1 MSRDSDDEWEYLHA
15 IQDDPQKRKAYCQR
29 QDELKIIRFLLR
41 PKNVIY
47 TNDEKV
53 VFSDEDLTKIFNP
66 MKDKFATVNK
76 KDEGDEWKK
85 KYLELKEKIRSLNSE
100 EDAKQDV
107 PGLVAS

>member
-1 MSRDSDDEWEYLHA
+1 M
-15 IQDDPQKRKAYCQR
+15 
-29 QDELKIIRFLLR
+29 
-41 PKNVIY
+41 IY

-107 PGLVAS
+107 PDPSG